1 MTQKKYRDREFRRLR
16 KLGWPYH
23 IASRGAKHGLANALH
38 HYGWEYIDDL
48 TLGRTTYYK
57 EETDEVLYRYDDDT
71 FKVFCIN
78 GKPLYLY
85 YD

>member
-23 IASRGAKHGLANALH
+23 IASRGAKHGLYEAIP
-38 HYGWEYIDDL
+38 HYGWEDMDDM

-57 EETDEVLYRYDDDT
+57 EETDEVLHLYEDGT
-71 FKVFCIN
+71 FDVFCIH
-78 GKPLYLY
+78 GKPLELY